1 MATTDTATAYDLRGD
16 LIEACSC
23 MAPCPC
29 WVADD
34 PDGGSCNSFTGYHI
48 REGHSRGV
56 DLGGTTLI
64 SLVQIPG
71 HVHAGN
77 WREVLFVSDTVSDE
91 QFDALLDAFQGRL
104 GGPLAD
110 LAGLITER
118 VAQHRVPIEYT
129 IEDGK
134 GTVRVGHP
142 HRDGLAI
149 DTTMEPFRGPDG
161 EPTRLLNSAWS
172 TIPGNEALLGKA
184 SHNRIDVPEHGM
196 EWFYEGRNSIQGLG
210 FRLHHDGDAPR
221 EEGDAAGL
229 GASDEPQP

>member
-1 MATTDTATAYDLRGD
+1 MATATAAAYDMRGD

-34 PDGGSCNSFTGYHI
+34 PDDGFCNSFTGYHI

-56 DLGGTTLI
+56 DLGGTTLV

-71 HVHAGN
+71 NVAAGN
-77 WREVLFVSDTVSDE
+77 WREVAFVSDNVSDE
-91 QFDALLDAFQGRL
+91 QYEALLDAFHGRL

-110 LAGLITER
+110 LAGLISDR
-118 VAQHRVPIEYT
+118 VAQYRVPIEYT

-134 GTVRVGHP
+134 GTVKVGHP
-142 HRDGLAI
+142 SRDGFAI
-149 DTTMEPFRGPDG
+149 DTVMEPFRGPDG

-184 SHNRIDVPEHGM
+184 SHNNIDMGEHGM
-196 EWFYEGRNSIQGLG
+196 EWAYEGRNSIQGLD
-210 FRLHHDGDAPR
+210 FRLQHEGDAPDDDG
-221 EEGDAAGL
+221 EAAHL
-229 GASDEPQP
+229 GASDQDQP